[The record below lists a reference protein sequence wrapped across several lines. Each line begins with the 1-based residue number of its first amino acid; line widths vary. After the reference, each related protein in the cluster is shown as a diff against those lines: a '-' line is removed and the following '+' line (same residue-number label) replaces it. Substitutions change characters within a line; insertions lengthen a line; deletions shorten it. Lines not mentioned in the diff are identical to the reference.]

1 MAKGKAQVKY
11 LGSEGLIQSSDAP
24 DYDFLYEASAVK
36 SPTFN
41 VGDRVVLAD
50 GRVFRYAKCGFT
62 AIDSN
67 NFGVKNATCLVACKT
82 AGGDNNA
89 VTLPSVAV
97 GEKKLTVTFTAATLG
112 NSTSRTPAER
122 TGVVAKDELRG
133 GYISFYTG
141 NYRQQRG
148 IIGNSAVAVTDTSM
162 TIYLDAALD
171 YVLTAGTSTCEI
183 LANPYG
189 CVAKSNSLHNSVM
202 GMPNVTA
209 ALNEYLWLQTWG
221 PLRISGTGNYG
232 TGLRRRQYVFDT
244 QGAVVPINT
253 GITGNAA
260 ADTDYNYQMAGFVIE
275 TTYELAG
282 CAAPFIMLQI
292 NP

>member
-1 MAKGKAQVKY
+1 LFKSISLDQQGTVLSNTQT
-11 LGSEGLIQSSDAP
+11 DW
-24 DYDFLYEASAVK
+24 DFLYTHSTIK
-36 SPTFN
+36 HPSYN
-41 VGDRVVLAD
+41 IGDRVALPD
-50 GRVFRYAKCGFT
+50 SRVFRYAKCGYT

-67 NFGVKNATCLVACKT
+67 QFGVKNAACLVACKT
-82 AGGDNNA
+82 AGGNNNA
-89 VTLPSVAV
+89 VTLPSVSA
-97 GEKKLTVTFTAATLG
+97 GAKKLTVTFTAGTLG
-112 NSTSRTPAER
+112 DSTSRTPAER
-122 TGVVAKDELRG
+122 TGVVAEDELRG

-148 IIGNSAVAVTDTSM
+148 IIGNSAVTITDESM
-162 TIYLDAALD
+162 VIYLDASLD
-171 YVLTAGTSTCEI
+171 HVLTFGTSTCEI
-183 LANPYG
+183 LANPYA

-253 GITGNAA
+253 GITGDAA
-260 ADTDYNYQMAGFVIE
+260 ADTDYNYQMAGFIIE

-282 CAAPFIMLQI
+282 CAAPFINLQI